1 MNMNRPTALKKDSPD
16 YLSVIHKSSLLS
28 GEELLNRQNPFI
40 QTDLAFNITGW
51 NAAAETLHGRP
62 GAIGNNLFDLVDI
75 EFIGSDLNELKA
87 QLQTSG
93 SWSGEVFFKRFDGQQ
108 FYFKTT
114 VSYLINEHVQPVAI
128 MIISHNISDVKKKE
142 EELAAAENK
151 YEILLNTLPEGVVM
165 MNPDGKIS
173 ACNKRGAEILGL
185 TEDEA
190 LGRVVAS
197 PNWEAVRKDGSPFPI
212 AEFPAMVTLQTGFP
226 QRNIIMGINKP
237 EGLLVWLSINSQ
249 ALIRSGEFE
258 PYAVVISYSDITESI
273 KTEKELRQSN
283 ERFYHVSKV
292 TSDAIWDLD
301 LETKE
306 IYRSSAFSVLSGY
319 SPGEIS
325 GNLNWWFDNVHPE
338 DRERVQKKLK
348 EHIQQQ
354 QEKWEDEYR
363 FKCADHTYK
372 YLFDTGIILYKR
384 GLPVRILG
392 AIRDMTEQKELEK
405 QLLEQEV
412 QKHQAITLATIEAQ
426 EQEKTNISRE
436 LHDNVNQIIM
446 SAKLYMES
454 AKKMPGQSGILI
466 DKAIGYQLLALQEI
480 RKLSKT
486 LNTSNIKTV
495 GLKES
500 VQDIVDNMK
509 LLQELKVDLKY
520 ERSID
525 LILTDEQKLMLF
537 RIIQEQTSNI
547 LKYASARKVVI
558 NITEVSNSIH
568 LFISDDGKGFDTT
581 SKKDKGIGFINITGR
596 AEALNGSVKI
606 ISSPGKGCSLDL
618 KFAAN

>member
-1 MNMNRPTALKKDSPD
+1 MNRPTAFKTASED
-16 YLSVIHKSSLLS
+16 YLSVIHKNSNLS
-28 GEELLNRQNPFI
+28 GEELLYRQNPFI

-51 NAAAETLHGRP
+51 NSAAETLHGRP
-62 GAIGNNLFDLVDI
+62 GAMGNYLFDLVNI
-75 EFIGSDLNELKA
+75 EFIGSDLIELKT
-87 QLQTSG
+87 QLVASG
-93 SWSGEVFFKRFDGQQ
+93 SWSGEVFFKRFDGQKLH
-108 FYFKTT
+108 FKTT
-114 VSYLINEHVQPVAI
+114 VTYLINENKQPVAI
-128 MIISHNISDVKKKE
+128 MIVSHNISDVKKKI

-212 AEFPAMVTLQTGFP
+212 AEFPAMVSLQTGFP

-237 EGLLVWLSINSQ
+237 EGLLAWLSINSQ
-249 ALIRSGEFE
+249 ALIRTGEFE
-258 PYAVVISYSDITESI
+258 PYAVVISYSDITETI

-301 LETKE
+301 LETNE
-306 IYRSSAFSVLSGY
+306 IYRSSAFSALSGY
-319 SPGEIS
+319 SSDEIS
-325 GNLNWWFDNVHPE
+325 RNLNWWFENVHPE
-338 DRERVQKKLK
+338 DRERVQNKLK

-354 QEKWEDEYR
+354 REKWEDEYR

-372 YLFDTGIILYKR
+372 YLYDTGIILYKK
-384 GLPVRILG
+384 GIPVRILG
-392 AIRDMTEQKELEK
+392 AIRDMTEQKKLEK

-412 QKHQAITLATIEAQ
+412 QKHQAITLATIAAQ
-426 EQEKTNISRE
+426 EQEKTTLSRE

-454 AKKMPGQSGILI
+454 VKKMPEQSGVLI
-466 DKAIGYQLLALQEI
+466 DKAIEYQMLALQEI

-495 GLKES
+495 GLKDS

-509 LLQELKVDLKY
+509 LLQELKVDFNY
-520 ERSID
+520 DRRVD

-547 LKYASARKVVI
+547 LKYAAARKVVI
-558 NITEVSNSIH
+558 NISEANNFIH
-568 LFISDDGKGFDTT
+568 LYISDDGRGFDTT
-581 SKKDKGIGFINITGR
+581 IKKDKGIGFINITGR
-596 AEALNGSVKI
+596 AEALSGIVNI
-606 ISSPGKGCSLDL
+606 LSSPGKGCSLDL
-618 KFAAN
+618 KFAVN